1 MNRSCHIICEIFQ
14 FNPLYEP
21 ALVLWTGQ
29 MLRAF
34 IIFGSIFFALSNAFG
49 SGSGGGGGNAIEY
62 VDLGSG
68 MLQQLKEVI
77 T

>member
-1 MNRSCHIICEIFQ
+1 MVR
-14 FNPLYEP
+14 
-21 ALVLWTGQ
+21 ALN
-29 MLRAF
+29 
-34 IIFGSIFFALSNAFG
+34 IFGSIFFALSNAFG
-49 SGSGGGGGNAIEY
+49 CGSGGGGGNAIEY

>member
-1 MNRSCHIICEIFQ
+1 MKY
-14 FNPLYEP
+14 FNYPLYEP
-21 ALVLWTGQ
+21 GFVRSTLEGKMWRAL
-29 MLRAF
+29 
-34 IIFGSIFFALSNAFG
+34 IIFGQILFALSNAFG

>member
-1 MNRSCHIICEIFQ
+1 MKH
-14 FNPLYEP
+14 FNYPLYE
-21 ALVLWTGQ
+21 AAFVLWIGQ
-29 MLRAF
+29 MLRAL
-34 IIFGSIFFALSNAFG
+34 IIFGSILFTLSNAFE

-77 T
+77 KY

>member
-49 SGSGGGGGNAIEY
+49 SGSGSGGGNAIEY

>member
-1 MNRSCHIICEIFQ
+1 
-14 FNPLYEP
+14 
-21 ALVLWTGQ
+21 
-29 MLRAF
+29 MLRAL
-34 IIFGSIFFALSNAFG
+34 IIFGSILFALSNAFG

-77 T
+77 KY

>member
-1 MNRSCHIICEIFQ
+1 MVR
-14 FNPLYEP
+14 
-21 ALVLWTGQ
+21 ALN
-29 MLRAF
+29 
-34 IIFGSIFFALSNAFG
+34 IFGSIFFALSNAFG